1 MTRQSQ
7 ALTLWIHPALGVED
21 VAKVS
26 KELGSKRLPAW
37 HRLLARGDLIPQK
50 PKHFYAKAAYLM
62 HQASMPAIAAT
73 EASFQVIGFN
83 EQDFWLK
90 VSPVHLRPDRDTLV
104 LIPEAELAMTDDE
117 AKSLKFA
124 FNRHFEAEGLQL
136 EGTDQAW
143 FLRLP
148 QVVDFKSDTL
158 DSLKYASMQGRYPTG
173 ASAGYWRRLM
183 NEAQM
188 LFHSHP
194 VNERRREQ
202 GQLDINSVWFWGE
215 GQLDL
220 AKMTSRNDAQI
231 WSNHPYLIGLAKLT
245 QAHQLAPVDSYMHWQ
260 QQVDFNVSRHHLMQ
274 VLPPSLSSVQDY
286 LIWLEEN
293 WLSPIAAGLVN
304 DQLHS
309 VYIDFDYT
317 MGWLVEP
324 RCLKRFWRRSI
335 PFKMIKE

>member
-1 MTRQSQ
+1 MTQQSQ
-7 ALTLWIHPALGVED
+7 ALVLWVHPAQGVED

-26 KELGSKRLPAW
+26 KDLAKNKLPAW

-50 PKHFYAKAAYLM
+50 PKNFYAKSAYFM
-62 HQASMPAIAAT
+62 HQATMPAIAAT
-73 EASFQVIGFN
+73 EASFQVVGFN

-104 LIPEAELAMTDDE
+104 LIPEAELAMTADE

-124 FNRHFEAEGLQL
+124 FNRHFEPEGLTL

-148 QVVDFKSDTL
+148 QVIDFKSDTL
-158 DSLKYASMQGRYPTG
+158 DSLKYASLQGRYPTG

-194 VNERRREQ
+194 VNERRRQQGQLEINSVWIWGQ
-202 GQLDINSVWFWGE
+202 GQLD
-215 GQLDL
+215 LT
-220 AKMTSRNDAQI
+220 KMTSRNDAQI
-231 WSNHPYLIGLAKLT
+231 WSNHPYLTGLAKLT
-245 QAHQLAPVDSYMHWQ
+245 QAQQVAPVDSYLSWQ
-260 QQVDFNVSRHHLMQ
+260 QQVNFSTSRHHLIHLVPP
-274 VLPPSLSSVQDY
+274 VLPSVQDY
-286 LIWLEEN
+286 LIWLEDH
-293 WLSPIAAGLVN
+293 WLSPMAAGLLN
-304 DQLHS
+304 DELHS
-309 VYIDFDYT
+309 VYLDFDYP
-317 MGWLVEP
+317 MGWLLEP